1 VIARFRRE
9 APPADDLV
17 RRLLGALSASTDY
30 RGRLDMVLDVVKTVA
45 GRPDAYLYV
54 ADPGRRR
61 FHLEHTRAR
70 PAADPTRAAA
80 GPMQT
85 TQEGGAEWSVPTPP
99 FEINRLDEDA
109 EPRVV
114 TSPVGQLY
122 SLPVLAGDPEE
133 PQARELIALLRAGPV
148 AEEEV
153 PRGVV
158 AAYEEIADQLAVV
171 IATARREEELR
182 QKLASATAQVDA
194 SRKLAGSAVDV
205 ERLVAL
211 LLDLALAGTRTEAG
225 FVAVRSE
232 GHGLEVRAA
241 TGMPE
246 GFAESVDL
254 SPDSGLF
261 DWSAAEGGAL
271 FLRDFEAAERLGI
284 RSLLAVPLMEEGEPL
299 GVFALVTFAEGAEFD
314 DHDLSLLEAFAE
326 QIRLML
332 YNAQLFG
339 SFTERYLTTV
349 EGLAHAL
356 DARRPDTV
364 GHHHAVSGVGEA
376 IAHEAGLDDAEAEAV
391 RVAGLIH
398 DVGLAG
404 SAEGSW
410 ESDVEHPTVGASLVA
425 HLPLHP
431 GVSGAVATHHEW
443 FDGWGFPSGLQGDE
457 IPRTGRA
464 LAVAEFLVELATPD
478 EVRTGWPR
486 DKLAVEL
493 AQRSGSQFDPAM
505 AEAAG
510 RLLAQD
516 ALPLPAAAPPSNPD
530 QEH

>member
-1 VIARFRRE
+1 MRSPLRKAA
-9 APPADDLV
+9 APEQDLTG
-17 RRLLGALSASTDY
+17 RLLAILSASADY
-30 RGRLDMVLDVVKTVA
+30 RARLDEALDVVKVITD
-45 GRPDAYLYV
+45 RPDVYLYV
-54 ADPGRRR
+54 SEPGGRR

-70 PAADPTRAAA
+70 PAADPTRAAP

-85 TQEGGAEWSVPTPP
+85 VMEGGAEWSVPTPP
-99 FEINRLDEDA
+99 FEITRIPEDEA
-109 EPRVV
+109 PRVV

-122 SLPVLAGDPEE
+122 SFPIVAGDPEG
-133 PQARELIALLRAGPV
+133 PQAGELIGLVRVGPV
-148 AEEEV
+148 PEESV
-153 PRGVV
+153 PRGVADAY
-158 AAYEEIADQLAVV
+158 AAIASPVAVV
-171 IATARREEELR
+171 VGQSRREEELR
-182 QKLASATAQVDA
+182 QRLASATAQVEA

-211 LLDLALAGTRTEAG
+211 LLDLALSGTRTEAG
-225 FVAVRSE
+225 FVAVRTE
-232 GHGLEVRAA
+232 GKRLEVRAA
-241 TGMPE
+241 AGMPE
-246 GFAESVDL
+246 DFADTVDL
-254 SPDSGLF
+254 SPETGMF

-271 FLRDFEAAERLGI
+271 FLRDFEAADRLGI
-284 RSLLAVPLMEEGEPL
+284 KSLLAVPLMEEGDPL
-299 GVFALVTFAEGAEFD
+299 GIFSLVTFAEGADFEE
-314 DHDLSLLEAFAE
+314 HDLALLEAFSE

-364 GHHHAVSGVGEA
+364 GHHHMVSAVAEA
-376 IAHEAGLDDAEAEAV
+376 IAREAGLDEAEAEAV

-443 FDGWGFPSGLQGDE
+443 LDGWGFPAGLSGEE
-457 IPRTGRA
+457 IPPTGRA
-464 LAVAEFLVELATPD
+464 LAVAEFLIELATPD
-478 EVRTGWPR
+478 AVRPGWPR
-486 DKLAVEL
+486 DKLAAEL
-493 AQRSGSQFDPAM
+493 TQRSGSQFDPAM
-505 AEAAG
+505 AEAAA
-510 RLLAQD
+510 RLLAQG
-516 ALPLPAAAPPSNPD
+516 ALPLPAAATST
-530 QEH
+530 QEA

>member
-1 VIARFRRE
+1 MRTRFRRE
-9 APPADDLV
+9 TAPPADLAG
-17 RRLLGALSASTDY
+17 RLLGALSASADY
-30 RGRLDMVLDVVKTVA
+30 RGRLDMVLDVAKTIA
-45 GRPDAYLYV
+45 SRPDAYLYV
-54 ADPGRRR
+54 AEPGGRR

-70 PAADPTRAAA
+70 PAADPTRAAP

-85 TQEGGAEWSVPTPP
+85 TLEGGAEWSVPTPP
-99 FEINRLDEDA
+99 FEINRIDEDVD
-109 EPRVV
+109 PRVV

-122 SLPVLAGDPEE
+122 SLPVVTGDG
-133 PQARELIALLRAGPV
+133 ELIALLRIGPV
-148 AEEEV
+148 SEEEV
-153 PRGVV
+153 LRAVV
-158 AAYEEIADQLAVV
+158 AAYDELAAQFAVV
-171 IATARREEELR
+171 IASARREEELR
-182 QKLASATAQVDA
+182 QKLASATAQVEA

-232 GHGLEVRAA
+232 GHALEVRAA

-246 GFAESVDL
+246 GFAEQVDL
-254 SPDSGLF
+254 SPDHGLF

-271 FLRDFEAAERLGI
+271 FLRDLEAAERLGI

-299 GVFALVTFAEGAEFD
+299 GVFALVTFAEGADFD
-314 DHDLSLLEAFAE
+314 EHDLSLLEAFAE

-356 DARRPDTV
+356 DARRPDTL
-364 GHHHAVSGVGEA
+364 GHHHAVSAVAEA
-376 IAHEAGLDDAEAEAV
+376 IAREAGLDDAEQEAV

-443 FDGWGFPSGLQGDE
+443 FDGWGFPAGLKGEE
-457 IPRTGRA
+457 IPPTGRA

-478 EVRTGWPR
+478 EIRPGWPT
-486 DKLAVEL
+486 DKLAAEL
-493 AQRSGSQFDPAM
+493 TQRSGSQFDPAV
-505 AEAAG
+505 ADAAA
-510 RLLAQD
+510 RLLAQG
-516 ALPLPAAAPPSNPD
+516 ALPLPAGTSDTQHD
-530 QEH
+530 QEA